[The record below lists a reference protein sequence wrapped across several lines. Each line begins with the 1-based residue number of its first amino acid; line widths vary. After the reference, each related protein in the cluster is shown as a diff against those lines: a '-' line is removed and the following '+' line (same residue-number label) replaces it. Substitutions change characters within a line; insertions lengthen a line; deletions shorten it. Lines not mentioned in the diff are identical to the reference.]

1 MVSVSS
7 SRQSRLTS
15 DRARPA
21 NSFSDSVSRL
31 LDRIDCRRA
40 DNDQERE
47 AIARLRYEAYLR
59 EGAIS
64 PNSTRRF
71 ADPDDDS
78 ENAYLFGLYI
88 DGELASSIRMHV
100 STPEH
105 PDFPSL
111 HVFADVLQPYLDAGK
126 TIIDTTRFVADEK
139 LSRRYR
145 GLAYATLRVS
155 WLTGRY
161 FNADYSL
168 AAVRAEHQ
176 AFYRRTFHHQ
186 LICEPRAYPRLDKPI
201 CLMTIPYRAVAEDVQ
216 RRYPFFRSTFFE
228 RRMLFERSPRATGRS
243 KDKAVASPQQ
253 PSELLGTNSPF
264 VESAPVVPA
273 RRSPAPV

>member
-1 MVSVSS
+1 MIAVSPL
-7 SRQSRLTS
+7 RQSRSTS
-15 DRARPA
+15 DRAYSA

-40 DNDQERE
+40 DTDQERE
-47 AIARLRYEAYLR
+47 AIARLRYQAYLR

-64 PNSTRRF
+64 PNSSHRF
-71 ADPDDDS
+71 ADPYDDS

-100 STPEH
+100 ASPEH

-111 HVFADVLQPYLDAGK
+111 HAFADVLQPYLDAGK
-126 TIIDTTRFVADEK
+126 TIIDTTRFVADET

-161 FNADYSL
+161 FNTDYSL

-176 AFYRRTFHHQ
+176 AFYQRTFRHQ

-201 CLMTIPYRAVAEDVQ
+201 CLMTIHYRSVADDVQ

-228 RRMLFERSPRATGRS
+228 RRMLFERPARPTAQQSHEA
-243 KDKAVASPQQ
+243 ASPQR
-253 PSELLGTNSPF
+253 PSELLRTNSPF
-264 VESAPVVPA
+264 VESAPVVP
-273 RRSPAPV
+273 R